1 MRRKRPSKEQARAR
15 RLRAKAAMVQRRAV
29 MVAALGGRCQKCGG
43 PGEKLKP
50 KGDGYDL
57 GGRSKSA
64 RLAIYRRLLNAGQ
77 LKLLCAGCCS
87 MTGAHYGGRKPKTL
101 NL

>member
-1 MRRKRPSKEQARAR
+1 MTKRKKLNKEQTRAR
-15 RLRAKAAMVQRRAV
+15 NLLAKASMVRRRAV
-29 MVAALGGRCQKCGG
+29 MVNALGGRCQKCGG

-64 RLAIYRRLLNAGQ
+64 RLALYRRLLDAGK
-77 LKLLCAGCCS
+77 LRLLCAGCCS
-87 MTGAHYGGRKPKTL
+87 MTGAHYGRERKSL
-101 NL
+101 F